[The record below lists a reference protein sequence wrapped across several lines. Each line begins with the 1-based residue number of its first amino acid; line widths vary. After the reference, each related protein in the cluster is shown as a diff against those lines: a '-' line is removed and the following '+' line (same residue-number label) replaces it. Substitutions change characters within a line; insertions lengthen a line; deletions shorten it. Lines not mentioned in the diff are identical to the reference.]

1 MQTKVFSPTE
11 SELQKAIKEYLLWH
25 GWFVFKIHQSLGS
38 YKGIADLYAIKNGI
52 SVWIEVK
59 TPAGQQSEHQKQFQ
73 EDIESHGGIY
83 LIARSLEGL
92 KKDLSLLELEQK
104 SREKSASN

>member
-11 SELQKAIKEYLLWH
+11 SELQKTIKEYLLWH
-25 GWFVFKIHQSLGS
+25 GWFVCEIHQSLGS

-59 TPAGQQSEHQKQFQ
+59 TLTGQQSEHQKQFQ
-73 EDIESHGGIY
+73 EDIESHGGDIPY
-83 LIARSLEGL
+83 SKIIRRFE
-92 KKDLSLLELEQK
+92 KRFELVG
-104 SREKSASN
+104 A